1 MSLDDSEKTLILP
14 RIKNYDKLSKKDLV
28 YTLLRSESDPIE
40 SNYEKY
46 ITNNTDNEIKG
57 KINNF
62 RITLSRLG
70 NIITKN
76 DRKKI
81 RDGLYDTEKKKDI
94 QKLKQKGIIIVLL
107 NQQILQIKNEE
118 YKHSNYDDLD
128 NFGIRDIQK
137 LFINIDDSDYYQPIL
152 VKSSFNNNYAY
163 YKIRGDKH
171 KSLPINNCLYM
182 IIPELAELINKKKSN
197 NELKIQLSMGVNFM
211 HTTDRDKN
219 RTFHVKSDNV
229 EIRLDNDI
237 SNITNELIKVFL
249 SNYQKEQQILSNGSN
264 YTFESV
270 DMLGIHFHDIKLKR
284 GKSYIESP
292 KWLADKKATIN
303 RKKIKDNKRF
313 QYAITVAL
321 YHREIGRN
329 LQRISKI
336 KPHTDKYNWKDINV
350 PAGIKDWERFE
361 RNNKDIA
368 LNILSAPSKEKINII
383 YKSKCNRKRKN
394 QVILLLITNNEQED
408 TE

>member
-94 QKLKQKGIIIVLL
+94 QKLKQKRIIIVLL

-128 NFGIRDIQK
+128 YFGIRDIQK

-171 KSLPINNCLYM
+171 KNLPINNCLYM

-229 EIRLDNDI
+229 EIRLDNHT

-303 RKKIKDNKRF
+303 RKKIKDNKHF

-408 TE
+408 AE